1 MAASLLVCAVALLAM
16 SEVQAEDCDELVAES
31 MRTELLQSTAV
42 LAKTH
47 THNVSPA
54 GWREKATQSITPVF
68 FLHVPKCGGSQFS
81 ASLLLFEGV
90 CWNMTYQYREA
101 LLSGESHNDFFLLD
115 AKIWEETC
123 NLVDL
128 RSYGYTFAD
137 HSGIGSVYSRYVKGQ
152 GLTFLRQP
160 EQRILS
166 GYNDNFHSWS
176 YNFFDRPPSSELEYA
191 KVVAGCAVKMLT
203 RDGQSSAIGLHGTVC
218 GDPAPAT
225 HYETTLAIERLIEGF
240 PFVGILEE
248 WMQSIC
254 LFHAM
259 FGGMCTAQEFGS
271 ANTGTGSSSA
281 NSTSGYDTSVLK
293 GWTDEQDGKLYAE
306 GLRLFQNSL
315 QHFHVN
321 AENCLSCM
329 QEAGIK

>member
-203 RDGQSSAIGLHGTVC
+203 RDGHS
-218 GDPAPAT
+218 
-225 HYETTLAIERLIEGF
+225 
-240 PFVGILEE
+240 
-248 WMQSIC
+248 
-254 LFHAM
+254 
-259 FGGMCTAQEFGS
+259 
-271 ANTGTGSSSA
+271 
-281 NSTSGYDTSVLK
+281 
-293 GWTDEQDGKLYAE
+293 
-306 GLRLFQNSL
+306 
-315 QHFHVN
+315 
-321 AENCLSCM
+321 
-329 QEAGIK
+329 